1 MSTLVLEKRK
11 NGKRK
16 SKLIVEENSPSS
28 DAEIDNDLKVKNEEK
43 EIEREMKGKVNLER
57 FLSVFFFAKAL
68 KNRSNCSFR
77 SKILSAIV

>member
-28 DAEIDNDLKVKNEEK
+28 DVEIDNDLKVKNEEK

-57 FLSVFFFAKAL
+57 FLSVFFL
-68 KNRSNCSFR
+68 KKR
-77 SKILSAIV
+77 SKTAQTALFEARF